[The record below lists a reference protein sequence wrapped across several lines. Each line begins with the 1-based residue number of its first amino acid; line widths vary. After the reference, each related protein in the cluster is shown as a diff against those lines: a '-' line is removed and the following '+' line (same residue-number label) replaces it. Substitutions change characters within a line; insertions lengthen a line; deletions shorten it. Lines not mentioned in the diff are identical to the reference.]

1 MTESKLRR
9 DGHKKDGHKKE
20 GTLEHEITPDTVWRL
35 AEVAGIT
42 VPAEDVDS
50 VVAALRAY
58 RSAFKPVEALDLTEV
73 DPVVV
78 TDPRWTR

>member
-1 MTESKLRR
+1 MTMSEPRR
-9 DGHKKDGHKKE
+9 DGHKKE
-20 GTLEHEITPDTVWRL
+20 GTLEQEITPDTVRRL

-42 VPAEDVDS
+42 VPTEDVDS

-58 RSAFKPVEALDLTEV
+58 RSAFKQLEALDLTEV

>member
-1 MTESKLRR
+1 MTESK
-9 DGHKKDGHKKE
+9 KTKDGYKKE
-20 GTLEHEITPDTVWRL
+20 GALEHEITPDTVRRL

-58 RSAFKPVEALDLTEV
+58 RSAFKAVEALDLTEV

>member
-1 MTESKLRR
+1 MTASRKRKGGYR
-9 DGHKKDGHKKE
+9 KE
-20 GTLEHEITPDTVWRL
+20 GALEHEITPDTVRQL
-35 AEVAGIT
+35 ADVAGIT

-58 RSAFKPVEALDLTEV
+58 RSAFKAVEALDLTEV

-78 TDPRWTR
+78 TDPRWNR

>member
-1 MTESKLRR
+1 MTAGKLRK
-9 DGHKKDGHKKE
+9 DGHKNHAYKKE
-20 GTLEHEITPDTVWRL
+20 GTLEHEITPDTVRRL

>member
-1 MTESKLRR
+1 MTESKLRKNG
-9 DGHKKDGHKKE
+9 DKKDGHKKE
-20 GTLEHEITPDTVWRL
+20 GTLEHEITPDTVRRL

>member
-1 MTESKLRR
+1 MTESKRR
-9 DGHKKDGHKKE
+9 SNGHKKE
-20 GTLEHEITPDTVWRL
+20 GKLDQEITPDTVRRL

-42 VPAEDVDS
+42 MPDEDVDS

-58 RSAFKPVEALDLTEV
+58 RSAFKPVDALDLTEV

>member
-1 MTESKLRR
+1 MTRNGQR
-9 DGHKKDGHKKE
+9 KDGNKKE
-20 GTLEHEITPDTVWRL
+20 GTLDLEITPDTVHRL

-42 VPAEDVDS
+42 LPAEDVDS

-58 RSAFKPVEALDLTEV
+58 RAAFRPLEDLDLTEV

>member
-1 MTESKLRR
+1 MTKSGQR
-9 DGHKKDGHKKE
+9 KDGHKKE
-20 GTLEHEITPDTVWRL
+20 GTLDQEITPDTVRRL

-42 VPAEDVDS
+42 VPAEDMDS

-58 RSAFKPVEALDLTEV
+58 RSAFKPLESLDLTEV